1 MREIKTVTVLGA
13 NGTMGAGSA
22 AIVAAFGKAK
32 VHMLARDVNK
42 AKEGIEKAVG
52 SIKTDTIRP
61 RLIPGSYDQDLEK
74 AVSESDWV
82 FELVAESYEV
92 KEPINKRIAKAR
104 RPGTIVSTVSSGLSI
119 ARLADAF
126 DEDGK
131 KHYYGTHFFNPPYK
145 MILCE
150 LVTHAGND
158 KKVTK
163 KLGEYLA
170 KTLGRAVV
178 YTNDTP
184 AFAGNRIGFQLI
196 NEVAQKA
203 EEYSD
208 KGGIALLDAIMSGYT
223 GRAMA
228 PLDTADFVGLD
239 VHKAIVDNLYDM
251 TKDAA
256 HSTFKLP
263 GYFQKLIDRGDL
275 GRKSGQGLFKM
286 TKTPDGKKEKLY
298 YDIKADLYVPVPK
311 FDIPFIKEANR
322 RIGEADYFGAMN
334 IVKEAKGLE
343 ADLARYFIAR
353 YVSYS
358 LSIVGEVVETKEM
371 ADLAMGTG
379 FNWAPASAFVDFLGG
394 PKEAVSLIT
403 KAKLPVPE
411 VLAKAKAGKP
421 FYQLK
426 DILDAR
432 SLFKG

>member
-22 AIVAAFGKAK
+22 AIVASFGKAK
-32 VHMLARDVNK
+32 VHMLARDTNK
-42 AKEGIEKAVG
+42 AKEGIEKAIG
-52 SIKTDTIRP
+52 SVKTDTIRP
-61 RLIPGSYDQDLEK
+61 RLIPGSYDADLEK

-92 KEPINKRIAKAR
+92 KEPINKRIASSR

-119 ARLADAF
+119 ERLSKAF
-126 DEDGK
+126 DEDGQ
-131 KHYYGTHFFNPPYK
+131 KHYFGTHFFNPPYK

-150 LVTHAGND
+150 LVSHKDSD
-158 KKVTK
+158 KKVLK
-163 KLGEYLA
+163 QLGEYLE
-170 KTLGRAVV
+170 KVLGRAVV

-196 NEVAQKA
+196 NEVAQIA
-203 EEYSD
+203 EKYSD
-208 KGGIALLDAIMSGYT
+208 KGGIALMDAIMSGYT

-239 VHKAIVDNLYDM
+239 VHKAIVDNLYEM

-256 HSTFKLP
+256 HSTFKMP
-263 GYFQKLIDRGDL
+263 GYFQKLIDKGDL
-275 GRKSGQGLFKM
+275 GRKAGGGLYKM
-286 TKTPDGKKEKLY
+286 SKTPDGKKEKLVY
-298 YDIKADLYVPVPK
+298 NIGADLYEPVPK
-311 FDIPFIKEANR
+311 FEIDFIRQANK
-322 RIGEADYFGAMN
+322 RISEADYTGAMN
-334 IVKEAKGLE
+334 IVKEAKGFE

-358 LSIVGEVVETKEM
+358 LSIVGEVVDTKEM

-394 PKEAVSLIT
+394 PKDTIQLIE

-411 VLAKAKAGKP
+411 VLAKAKPGKP
-421 FYQLK
+421 FYELK
-426 DILDAR
+426 EKLDAR